1 MTDRVRRI
9 YRQIQAVVISPQSF
23 FVRNQTVERPVDIV
37 AESCE
42 KDLQRGIWIMKKI
55 SSYIWDYKFSYLG
68 AIASLLIAVTLDMM
82 GPRLMALVVDDVIV
96 GGNIAELKYLLL
108 GFLGVGIGRCVFQ
121 YVKEYTFDKNGIRIS
136 ADMRRDLFRHVQG
149 LSADFFDRTNT
160 GELMARVKEDIDR
173 IWDAIGYVGM
183 LLIEVIYHTSI
194 ILISMYLL
202 NWKLALLPTAA
213 MVMCGTIALLMER
226 KLGQVYEEISEENA
240 RLNTVAEE
248 NLAGVRT
255 VKAFA
260 REKHE
265 IGKFLS
271 HNKRYYELN
280 MQQSRVF
287 VRYYPFFSVVSKV
300 LPILTILVGGGF
312 VIKGQMTLGQMTAFV
327 EYSTNIVWPME
338 MLGWLTNSFSAAVAS
353 NKKVRKIYE
362 EKPTIMENAE
372 PVRIEQVAGK
382 VCFDHVSFHKAD
394 MYEILHDIS
403 FTVEAGRTLGIMG
416 ATGAGKTSIVQLLQR
431 MYDAT
436 EGAIYLDDVNIK
448 ELSLEQL
455 RTSVSYVMQD
465 VFLFSDT
472 INDNIKLGK
481 KERLDFQTVR
491 RASVQAQASD
501 FIERMEETYDTVIGE
516 RGVGLS
522 GGQKQRISIARAL
535 AKRDPILVLD
545 DSTSALDMETEQMIQ
560 QTLREL
566 EGTTKIIIAHRISA
580 VRHADEIIV
589 LENGSI
595 AERGTHEELLAKRG
609 LYFETYESQYGD
621 MDTAAILQQTINLLP
636 ETGNSKET
644 VTEAEKQ
651 KGGEIYGSQLI

>member
-1 MTDRVRRI
+1 
-9 YRQIQAVVISPQSF
+9 
-23 FVRNQTVERPVDIV
+23 
-37 AESCE
+37 
-42 KDLQRGIWIMKKI
+42 MKKI

-271 HNKRYYELN
+271 HNKRYYESN

-362 EKPTIMENAE
+362 EKPTITENAE

-481 KERLDFQTVR
+481 KERLDFKTVR

-651 KGGEIYGSQLI
+651 KGGETDGSQLI

>member
-1 MTDRVRRI
+1 
-9 YRQIQAVVISPQSF
+9 
-23 FVRNQTVERPVDIV
+23 
-37 AESCE
+37 
-42 KDLQRGIWIMKKI
+42 MKKI

-353 NKKVRKIYE
+353 NKKVHKIYE
-362 EKPTIMENAE
+362 EKPTITENAE

-481 KERLDFQTVR
+481 KERLDFKTVR

-621 MDTAAILQQTINLLP
+621 MDTAAALQQPINLLP

-651 KGGEIYGSQLI
+651 KGGETYGSQLI

>member
-1 MTDRVRRI
+1 
-9 YRQIQAVVISPQSF
+9 
-23 FVRNQTVERPVDIV
+23 
-37 AESCE
+37 
-42 KDLQRGIWIMKKI
+42 MKKI

-194 ILISMYLL
+194 ILISMYML

-213 MVMCGTIALLMER
+213 MLMCGTIALLMER

-240 RLNTVAEE
+240 KLNTVAEE

-362 EKPTIMENAE
+362 EKPTITETTE
-372 PVRIEQVAGK
+372 PVSIEQVAGK
-382 VCFDHVSFHKAD
+382 ICFDHVSFHKAD

-403 FTVEAGRTLGIMG
+403 FTVESGRTLGIMG

-481 KERLDFQTVR
+481 KERLDFRTVR
-491 RASVQAQASD
+491 RASAQAQASE

-535 AKRDPILVLD
+535 AKRDPILVMD
-545 DSTSALDMETEQMIQ
+545 DSTSALDMETEQLIQ

-621 MDTAAILQQTINLLP
+621 MDTAAALQQTINLLP
-636 ETGNSKET
+636 ETGNRKEA
-644 VTEAEKQ
+644 VTEGEQ
-651 KGGEIYGSQLI
+651 QRGGGKVGSQLV

>member
-1 MTDRVRRI
+1 
-9 YRQIQAVVISPQSF
+9 
-23 FVRNQTVERPVDIV
+23 
-37 AESCE
+37 
-42 KDLQRGIWIMKKI
+42 MKKI

-353 NKKVRKIYE
+353 NKKVHKIYE
-362 EKPTIMENAE
+362 EKPTITENAE

-436 EGAIYLDDVNIK
+436 EGAIFLDDVNIK

-455 RTSVSYVMQD
+455 RTSVNFVMQD

-481 KERLDFQTVR
+481 KERLDFKTVR

-621 MDTAAILQQTINLLP
+621 MDTAAAWQQTINLLP
-636 ETGNSKET
+636 ETGNRKET

-651 KGGEIYGSQLI
+651 KGGETDGSQFI

>member
-1 MTDRVRRI
+1 
-9 YRQIQAVVISPQSF
+9 
-23 FVRNQTVERPVDIV
+23 
-37 AESCE
+37 
-42 KDLQRGIWIMKKI
+42 MKKI

-213 MVMCGTIALLMER
+213 MLMCGTIALLMER

-240 RLNTVAEE
+240 KLNTVAEE

-353 NKKVRKIYE
+353 NKKVRKIYG
-362 EKPTIMENAE
+362 EKPTITESAE

-382 VCFDHVSFHKAD
+382 ICFDHVSFHKAD

-481 KERLDFQTVR
+481 KERLDFRTVR
-491 RASVQAQASD
+491 RASAQAQASE

-535 AKRDPILVLD
+535 AKRDPILVMD
-545 DSTSALDMETEQMIQ
+545 DSTSALDMETEQLIQ

-621 MDTAAILQQTINLLP
+621 MDTAAALQQTINLLP
-636 ETGNSKET
+636 EKGNRNET
-644 VTEAEKQ
+644 VTEVEQ
-651 KGGEIYGSQLI
+651 QRGGGKVGSQLI

>member
-1 MTDRVRRI
+1 
-9 YRQIQAVVISPQSF
+9 
-23 FVRNQTVERPVDIV
+23 
-37 AESCE
+37 
-42 KDLQRGIWIMKKI
+42 MKKI

-362 EKPTIMENAE
+362 EKPTITENAE

-545 DSTSALDMETEQMIQ
+545 DSTSALDTETEQMIQ

-651 KGGEIYGSQLI
+651 KGGETDGSQLI

>member
-1 MTDRVRRI
+1 
-9 YRQIQAVVISPQSF
+9 
-23 FVRNQTVERPVDIV
+23 
-37 AESCE
+37 
-42 KDLQRGIWIMKKI
+42 MKKI

-362 EKPTIMENAE
+362 EKPTITENAE

-481 KERLDFQTVR
+481 KERLDFKNVR

-651 KGGEIYGSQLI
+651 KGGETDGSQLI

>member
-213 MVMCGTIALLMER
+213 MLMCGTIALLMER
-226 KLGQVYEEISEENA
+226 KLGKVYEEISEENA
-240 RLNTVAEE
+240 KLNTVAEE

-362 EKPTIMENAE
+362 EKPTITENAE

-621 MDTAAILQQTINLLP
+621 MDTAAALQQPINLLP

-651 KGGEIYGSQLI
+651 KGGETYGSQLI

>member
-1 MTDRVRRI
+1 
-9 YRQIQAVVISPQSF
+9 
-23 FVRNQTVERPVDIV
+23 
-37 AESCE
+37 
-42 KDLQRGIWIMKKI
+42 MKKI

-353 NKKVRKIYE
+353 NKKVHKIYE
-362 EKPTIMENAE
+362 EKPTITENAE

-436 EGAIYLDDVNIK
+436 EGAIFLDDVNIK

-455 RTSVSYVMQD
+455 RTSVSFVMQD

-481 KERLDFQTVR
+481 KERLDFKTVR

-621 MDTAAILQQTINLLP
+621 MDTAAALQQPINLLP
-636 ETGNSKET
+636 ETGNRKET

-651 KGGEIYGSQLI
+651 KGGETYGSQLI

>member
-1 MTDRVRRI
+1 
-9 YRQIQAVVISPQSF
+9 
-23 FVRNQTVERPVDIV
+23 
-37 AESCE
+37 
-42 KDLQRGIWIMKKI
+42 MKKI

-96 GGNIAELKYLLL
+96 GGNITELKYLLL

-213 MVMCGTIALLMER
+213 MLMCGTIALLMER

-362 EKPTIMENAE
+362 EKPTITENAE

-481 KERLDFQTVR
+481 KERLDFKTVR

-621 MDTAAILQQTINLLP
+621 MDTAAVLQQPVNLLP

-651 KGGEIYGSQLI
+651 KGGETYGSQLI

>member
-1 MTDRVRRI
+1 
-9 YRQIQAVVISPQSF
+9 
-23 FVRNQTVERPVDIV
+23 
-37 AESCE
+37 
-42 KDLQRGIWIMKKI
+42 MKKI

-353 NKKVRKIYE
+353 NKKVHKIYE
-362 EKPTIMENAE
+362 EKPTITENAE

-455 RTSVSYVMQD
+455 RTSVSFVMQD

-501 FIERMEETYDTVIGE
+501 FIERMEETYETVIGE

-621 MDTAAILQQTINLLP
+621 MDTAAALQQPINLLP

-651 KGGEIYGSQLI
+651 KGGETYGSQLI

>member
-1 MTDRVRRI
+1 
-9 YRQIQAVVISPQSF
+9 
-23 FVRNQTVERPVDIV
+23 
-37 AESCE
+37 
-42 KDLQRGIWIMKKI
+42 MKKI

-213 MVMCGTIALLMER
+213 MLMCGTIALLMER
-226 KLGQVYEEISEENA
+226 KLGKVYEEISEENA
-240 RLNTVAEE
+240 KLNTVAEE

-455 RTSVSYVMQD
+455 RTSVNFVMQD

-621 MDTAAILQQTINLLP
+621 MDTAAALQQPINLLP

-651 KGGEIYGSQLI
+651 KGSETYGSQLI

>member
-1 MTDRVRRI
+1 
-9 YRQIQAVVISPQSF
+9 
-23 FVRNQTVERPVDIV
+23 
-37 AESCE
+37 
-42 KDLQRGIWIMKKI
+42 MKKI

-213 MVMCGTIALLMER
+213 MLMCGTIALLMER

-300 LPILTILVGGGF
+300 LPILTILVGGGC

-362 EKPTIMENAE
+362 EKPTITENAE

-481 KERLDFQTVR
+481 KERLDFKTVR

-621 MDTAAILQQTINLLP
+621 MDTAAVLQQPVNLLP

-651 KGGEIYGSQLI
+651 KGGETYGSQLI

>member
-1 MTDRVRRI
+1 
-9 YRQIQAVVISPQSF
+9 
-23 FVRNQTVERPVDIV
+23 
-37 AESCE
+37 
-42 KDLQRGIWIMKKI
+42 MKKI

-194 ILISMYLL
+194 ILISMYML

-213 MVMCGTIALLMER
+213 MLMCGTIALLMER

-240 RLNTVAEE
+240 KLNTVAEE

-362 EKPTIMENAE
+362 EKPTITETTE
-372 PVRIEQVAGK
+372 PVSIGQVAGK
-382 VCFDHVSFHKAD
+382 ICFDHVSFHKAD

-403 FTVEAGRTLGIMG
+403 FTVESGRTLGIMG

-481 KERLDFQTVR
+481 KERLDFRTVR
-491 RASVQAQASD
+491 RASAQAQASE

-535 AKRDPILVLD
+535 AKRDPILVMD
-545 DSTSALDMETEQMIQ
+545 DSTSALDMETEQLIQ

-621 MDTAAILQQTINLLP
+621 MDTAAALQQTINLLP
-636 ETGNSKET
+636 ETGNRKET
-644 VTEAEKQ
+644 VTEVEQ
-651 KGGEIYGSQLI
+651 QRGGGKVGSQLV

>member
-1 MTDRVRRI
+1 
-9 YRQIQAVVISPQSF
+9 
-23 FVRNQTVERPVDIV
+23 
-37 AESCE
+37 
-42 KDLQRGIWIMKKI
+42 MKKI

-213 MVMCGTIALLMER
+213 MLMCGTIALLMER
-226 KLGQVYEEISEENA
+226 KLGKVYEEISEENA
-240 RLNTVAEE
+240 KLNTVAEE

-362 EKPTIMENAE
+362 EKPTITENAE

-651 KGGEIYGSQLI
+651 KGGETYGSQLI